1 MITRLCAFDFDSTL
15 ISSPMPETGKIEWE
29 KYYNKPFPYKGWWGR
44 PESLDLNVFDVR
56 TFPKVQNILNKDV
69 STPDT
74 YTIVL
79 TSRQEKLR
87 PLLQKILDVN
97 NIHVDKLD
105 MKRDERTKGQKILD
119 YIKTFPELIEINV
132 YEDKEDEINSYKEIK
147 NQIPENIKFNIYVAN
162 QGRLTSIINEEIE
175 RLLNNIIKF

>member
-1 MITRLCAFDFDSTL
+1 MVIRLCVFDFDGTL
-15 ISSPMPETGKIEWE
+15 INSPMPEDGKKMWE
-29 KYYNKPFPYKGWWGR
+29 KHYGIPFKYPGWWGR
-44 PESLDLNVFDVR
+44 PESLDLNVFDIKA
-56 TFPKVQNILNKDV
+56 FPKVQNILNKDV

-105 MKRDERTKGQKILD
+105 MKYDERTKGQKILD
-119 YIKTFPELIEINV
+119 YIKNFPDLIEINV
-132 YEDKEDEINSYKEIK
+132 YEDKEDQITSYKEIK
-147 NQIPENIKFNIYVAN
+147 NQIPENIKFNIYIAN
-162 QGRLTSIINEEIE
+162 QGILISIINEEIKNLFYKKE
-175 RLLNNIIKF
+175 